1 MKGVK
6 IMGHKNYTKYS
17 ENSEQIKNNEMEI
30 DANKITDITPV
41 NEIPENTEVKE
52 GINII
57 ENPEEPEVITSTGET
72 VDDMAGES
80 NVNPEIPENKE
91 GATAVG
97 TVVKCSKLNVRK
109 EPSKDSDVVCVFSKN
124 YTVTIDLD
132 NSTDDFYKV
141 ILPIGEGYCMKNFI
155 EIK

>member
-1 MKGVK
+1 MAGES
-6 IMGHKNYTKYS
+6 N
-17 ENSEQIKNNEMEI
+17 
-30 DANKITDITPV
+30 V
-41 NEIPENTEVKE
+41 NPEIPENTEVKE